1 MLPSVKALLASIVD
15 YAGLFPPAKLS
26 MQEAMV
32 NYANYQLT
40 PYSWML
46 NRFVL
51 PVSRLNEFAALV
63 PTLDLKQWSLSLI
76 ISKDWESEIEIVRS
90 LSSKLDSKNH
100 ITVTSLEFP
109 LLSPLEIERAI
120 PYLPDGVEA
129 FFEIPLNAD
138 VQPYLAVLKHTKAAV
153 KIRTGGITIEAFPS
167 ITELCQCILL
177 FADAQVAFKATA
189 GLHHPL
195 PGNYRVTYESDS
207 PSTLMHGF
215 LNVAVLAALVYW
227 QKVTPQVALEVLQ
240 DSASNSFQFTTDA
253 ITWRDY
259 YLNIAEIKQAR
270 QRFFRSFGSC
280 SFQEPIDEI
289 KELKLLTSD

>member
-1 MLPSVKALLASIVD
+1 MLPSVKALLASMVD

-40 PYSWML
+40 PYNWML

-51 PVSRLNEFAALV
+51 PVSRLNEFATLV
-63 PTLDLKQWSLSLI
+63 PTSDFKQWSLSLI
-76 ISKDWESEIEIVRS
+76 VSKDWESEIEIVRS

-109 LLSPLEIERAI
+109 LLSPLEIEKAI
-120 PYLPDGVEA
+120 PCLPDRVEA

-138 VQPYLAVLKHTKAAV
+138 IQPYLAVLKHTRAAA
-153 KIRTGGITIEAFPS
+153 KIRTGGITVEAFPS
-167 ITELCQCILL
+167 ITQLCQCILL

-195 PGNYRVTYESDS
+195 PGHYRITYEPDS

-215 LNVAVLAALVYW
+215 LNVAVLATLVYW
-227 QKVTPQVALEVLQ
+227 QKVTPQAALEVLQ
-240 DSASNSFQFTTDA
+240 DSTSNSFQFTADA
-253 ITWRDY
+253 ITWCNY
-259 YLNIAEIKQAR
+259 YLDTAEIETGLDNAFSALLVPAR
-270 QRFFRSFGSC
+270 FKSRSMHSRH
-280 SFQEPIDEI
+280 
-289 KELKLLTSD
+289 